1 MESPGAYLKREREA
15 RGISL
20 EDISRPTKIRV
31 GLLAAI
37 ERDDFD
43 ALPAVPFVKGFIQA
57 YCKYLGLDVQDAL
70 LRYEAY
76 LRTIAENEA
85 AALAQKSEVIIPD
98 SKTSPLHPPLTML
111 ALAAIAVLILIS
123 GIYILSKKQPSPVPD
138 SSHSQAQVENKG
150 ETTKQEMSPPVRSEE
165 VRSEEIKPLPS
176 VNIAD
181 RGELTL
187 VVEAIQPAWIRTQID
202 DRNPFEVSLKEGEK
216 VKWHAKQ
223 RFSLLIGNAGGVNVI
238 FNGNPMGKLG
248 DDGKVVKLVLPP
260 ADKKVGSMQ

>member
-1 MESPGAYLKREREA
+1 MESPGEYLKREREV

-20 EDISRPTKIRV
+20 EDISRTTKIRV

-43 ALPAVPFVKGFIQA
+43 ALPAAPFVKGFIQA

-76 LRTIAENEA
+76 LRSIAENEA

-98 SKTSPLHPPLTML
+98 SKTSLLHPPLTML

-123 GIYILSKKQPSPVPD
+123 GIYILSKKQPSPAPD
-138 SSHSQAQVENKG
+138 SSHSQAQVEKKG
-150 ETTKQEMSPPVRSEE
+150 ETTKQEMPLPVK
-165 VRSEEIKPLPS
+165 SEEIKPLPS

-187 VVEAIQPAWIRTQID
+187 VVEATQPAWISAQID
-202 DRNPFEVSLKEGEK
+202 DQNPFEVSLKKGEK

-238 FNGNPMGKLG
+238 FNGEPLGRLG
-248 DDGKVVKLVLPP
+248 DEGKVVKLVLPL
-260 ADKKVGSMQ
+260 KKQ